1 MVIRSIVKGFAH
13 ICFHTIYR
21 TKIKGIENIPKE
33 GKAVLCSNHIH
44 MFDSAGIIAHVKR
57 MTYIIA
63 KEELFKTKFK
73 NWFMRQMGTF
83 PVARGTGGKEAIDTA
98 TEYLNQG
105 NLLLIFPEGTR
116 NGLAKGVK
124 FQKGAAYIAIQSKS
138 PVIPIGV
145 TGTFKPFSKIC
156 INIGQPID
164 ITEYLDDE
172 KVDPR
177 KVVALT
183 KKIEGEV
190 IKLRDEN

>member
-1 MVIRSIVKGFAH
+1 
-13 ICFHTIYR
+13 
-21 TKIKGIENIPKE
+21 
-33 GKAVLCSNHIH
+33 
-44 MFDSAGIIAHVKR
+44 

-145 TGTFKPFSKIC
+145 TGTFKLFSKIC
-156 INIGQPID
+156 INIGEPID

-183 KKIEGEV
+183 KKIESEV

>member
-1 MVIRSIVKGFAH
+1 MIIRSIVKGFAH

-21 TKIKGIENIPKE
+21 TKIKGLENIPKD

-44 MFDSAGIIAHVKR
+44 MFDSAAIISHVKR

-63 KEELFKTKFK
+63 KEELFNTKFK

-83 PVARGTGGKEAIDTA
+83 PVVRGSGGKDAIDVA
-98 TEYLNQG
+98 TGYLDEN

-116 NGLAKGVK
+116 NGLSKGVK
-124 FQKGAAYIAIQSKS
+124 FQKGAAFIAIQSKS

-145 TGTFKPFSKIC
+145 TGTFKPFSKISV
-156 INIGQPID
+156 NIGKPID
-164 ITEYLDDE
+164 IDEYLDEE

-177 KVVALT
+177 KVILLT
-183 KKIEGEV
+183 KKIESEV